1 MTGESRTGPAFEIVV
16 LDSRGGPLETDCA
29 GYLVESVQDKWEVM
43 KIWSWITGFAV
54 GLQAIFDVSQ
64 CRTSARLQHASPQSI
79 SSYLSWGTI
88 FDFTIYHLISLLL
101 FQSDFVPYRPIKDG
115 AVKRSSLSSVVLGLG
130 LGVLGTCG
138 LCRSIYL
145 K

>member
-1 MTGESRTGPAFEIVV
+1 MTGKRTRQYYLMRLKLLSLIAEEVHWRLIVQGILSSLSKTSGRV
-16 LDSRGGPLETDCA
+16 DFWHLK
-29 GYLVESVQDKWEVM
+29 Q
-43 KIWSWITGFAV
+43 IWSWITGFAV

-115 AVKRSSLSSVVLGLG
+115 AVKRSSL
-130 LGVLGTCG
+130 
-138 LCRSIYL
+138 
-145 K
+145 